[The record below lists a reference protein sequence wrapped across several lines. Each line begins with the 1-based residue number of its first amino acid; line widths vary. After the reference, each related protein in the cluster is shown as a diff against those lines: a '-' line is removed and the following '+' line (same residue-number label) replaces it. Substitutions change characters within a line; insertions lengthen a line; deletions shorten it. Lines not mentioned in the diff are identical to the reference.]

1 MKTIKT
7 KSTVFMAK
15 QNETVTETQFQYE
28 TGNLKSQAVLQ
39 ELAYLKL
46 QVVN

>member
-28 TGNLKSQAVLQ
+28 TGNLKSQVVLQ
-39 ELAYLKL
+39 KLTYLKI
-46 QVVN
+46 QRVN